1 MLKIITDS
9 ASDLSEELISRYQL
23 HVIPTPVVID
33 EVDYLDGKT
42 IQTGEFY
49 KILDDTSRDVRTY
62 HINPAMFEEAFMP
75 YAKNGDSVIY
85 LCFSTGIAGTFNA
98 ANIARDSILEEYPDF
113 DLTIIDS
120 RCASAGFGLL
130 VVKLLTMLEHGAS
143 RETLIEA
150 AAYYRSHIRHVFTV
164 NTLAYLIKGGRLSK
178 FKGNLAEALDMKP
191 VLIVDEAGSLQVLKT
206 VRGHKKSLK
215 SLVEYAEE
223 NGAELEKQL
232 VSVCHGEDGEALRF
246 VTDLIKE
253 RLHPADIMVS
263 VVGCAIGAHTG
274 RGIIG
279 VCFLDAPEE
288 PYMEYLS

>member
-143 RETLIEA
+143 RETLSRGAMTIPA
-150 AAYYRSHIRHVFTV
+150 AWADTAFWRRVSWPSISDSRAVPTTTTLHPRSLPACSAPAWRILQYWFP
-164 NTLAYLIKGGRLSK
+164 NTLTI
-178 FKGNLAEALDMKP
+178 
-191 VLIVDEAGSLQVLKT
+191 T
-206 VRGHKKSLK
+206 
-215 SLVEYAEE
+215 
-223 NGAELEKQL
+223 
-232 VSVCHGEDGEALRF
+232 
-246 VTDLIKE
+246 
-253 RLHPADIMVS
+253 
-263 VVGCAIGAHTG
+263 
-274 RGIIG
+274 
-279 VCFLDAPEE
+279 
-288 PYMEYLS
+288 